1 MNRKLFFNI
10 HGNSLR
16 NPSKAIDVTRKVK
29 PNWAL
34 VMDNL
39 DLAEQLKIASPTTN
53 VIFRAWP
60 DDGLHARISAE
71 DWARESKARI
81 GSADVWVYAGNEPG
95 WTSYAMRQTAKTMRV
110 QSHKL
115 QAARASI
122 QNTDNLKARFA
133 HWLLGVYLW
142 FINFI
147 GLRFEAAAVKSSVRW
162 ATEVIPA
169 CRRYGLKVVVLNLSG
184 GTPSPDA
191 WKEPA
196 AQDLLRLLDT
206 NRDMAVIGLH
216 EYACAVI
223 TSGFIGG
230 YPQYIL
236 PDSWPKD
243 VSDLT
248 MWHCGRYRFLIRA
261 CESLGIKP
269 PRIVITEFGFDDMSD
284 IKGYTDMLPRTP
296 PYTSIRG
303 WRSLVEAW
311 KQLYSSTG
319 WTALDTLFN
328 SYKYAATVIYSHQAV
343 EGVLIFSRGASSSIW
358 TQFDC
363 EEDEVDNRL
372 IDFANEGIPPAPPA
386 TPAPGRYRVEFR
398 TPDGQPKPERELF
411 FRRTANG
418 TIIEGVRVKHGS
430 IIALLPAEPVRNGDY
445 YWRYANLG
453 GTLGWFGLVSDIY
466 FEPAPVEP
474 PAPDLAK
481 AMDELKLLTDRF
493 MSALNEVSQDLLD
506 WQARYL

>member
-1 MNRKLFFNI
+1 MSVNRKLFFNI

-60 DDGLHARISAE
+60 DDGLHSWISAD

-81 GSADVWVYAGNEPG
+81 GGADVWVYAGNEPG
-95 WTSYAMRQTAKTMRV
+95 WSAYVVRHTAKTMRV

-328 SYKYAATVIYSHQAV
+328 SYKYAATVIYPAV
-343 EGVLIFSRGASSSIW
+343 EGALIFSRGASSALW

-363 EEDEVDNRL
+363 EDDEFDNRL
-372 IDFANEGIPPAPPA
+372 IAFANEDVVIPPAPPT

-398 TPDGQPKPERELF
+398 DANGNPRPTREINL
-411 FRRTANG
+411 RLTANG
-418 TIIEGVRVKHGS
+418 TITGTVKHGDV
-430 IIALLPAEPVRNGDY
+430 IAILPGQPERNGDY
-445 YWRYANLG
+445 WWLHVDFAG
-453 GTLGWFGLVSDIY
+453 VMGWIALVSDIR
-466 FEPAPVEP
+466 FEPAPVTP
-474 PAPDLAK
+474 PVPDFEK
-481 AMDELKLLTDRF
+481 ATEELRAIFGKFMDAFNAASE
-493 MSALNEVSQDLLD
+493 DLLD
-506 WQARYL
+506 WKLKYL